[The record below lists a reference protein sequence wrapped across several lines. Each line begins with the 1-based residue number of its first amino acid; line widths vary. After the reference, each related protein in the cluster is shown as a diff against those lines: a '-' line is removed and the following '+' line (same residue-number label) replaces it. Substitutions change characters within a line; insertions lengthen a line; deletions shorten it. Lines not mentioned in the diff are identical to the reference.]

1 MHVVYPEARTCIW
14 AEFTVKQFV
23 TVVSLRYSLLLFP
36 PITQRRRPEKAEQ
49 DAAQGRECGWDDEA
63 YRPDPWCEV
72 RRDVP
77 CVQLWDD
84 VQHIWPGLRRL
95 CWLKTG
101 LTFRARPRRKAE
113 TRRPCE
119 LDRYDGGCAEERAK
133 GAVWGSG

>member
-1 MHVVYPEARTCIW
+1 M
-14 AEFTVKQFV
+14 
-23 TVVSLRYSLLLFP
+23 FP
-36 PITQRRRPEKAEQ
+36 PITQFQRRRPEKAEQ
-49 DAAQGRECGWDDEA
+49 DAAQGSECGWDDEA

-77 CVQLWDD
+77 CIQLWDD